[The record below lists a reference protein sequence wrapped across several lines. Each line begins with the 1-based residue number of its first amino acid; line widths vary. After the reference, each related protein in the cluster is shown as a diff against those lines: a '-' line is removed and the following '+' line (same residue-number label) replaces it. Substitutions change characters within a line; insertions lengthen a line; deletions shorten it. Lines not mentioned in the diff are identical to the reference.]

1 MVLVFFSHGPVQ
13 LQFFC
18 SLRTGPLNT
27 NQDMEHPGII
37 PFQGVPWYAKGPHP
51 SVPSTNGQP
60 QVSQHTGLWADRENT
75 EHLGIGYIMLFR
87 TTPSATV
94 RVSRLLS
101 ISQNKAHRT
110 LECQPLVEYRTP
122 WNYRIPGCSV
132 LYQGPT
138 FRCPVCHMPATGV
151 TWHTGLWANH
161 RNTRCPGMG

>member
-27 NQDMEHPGII
+27 NQDMKHPGII

-60 QVSQHTGLWADRENT
+60 QVSQHTRLWADRENT

-87 TTPSATV
+87 TTPLATV

-101 ISQNKAHRT
+101 ISRNKAHRT

-161 RNTRCPGMG
+161 RNTGCPGMG